1 MHGRFGSCDMPVY
14 AMCMRHAC
22 SFARYVHVE
31 VICMLKQ
38 HATCMLHECLDDMH
52 VTVMLTYTYV
62 TEFAKRGLIRVT

>member
-1 MHGRFGSCDMPVY
+1 MVGSCDMPVY

-22 SFARYVHVE
+22 SFARYVRVE

-52 VTVMLTYTYV
+52 VTVMLTYTY
-62 TEFAKRGLIRVT
+62 TYYIGDMHDAYECIM